1 MKRISIAALLLA
13 APLMA
18 QADAPKPQPPE
29 RVQKLVA
36 LKYVDAQAIQ
46 NLIRMFNVDVTV
58 NGQMKVVALSGTKE
72 HMAAAEEAIKQ
83 LDVPSAAQKNIEL
96 TVYFVAG
103 TDQDKGFG
111 NPIPQ
116 DLQSTV
122 AQLKNTFAFKNYGL
136 MDVLS
141 LRTRSGV
148 GASTTGWIGSRITQ
162 FTIRSAS
169 LDGDGSMIRLDG
181 LHAGLRT
188 PVSDGPN
195 KINYV
200 DTGISADVLDVKEGQ
215 RLVIGRSS
223 MDGPEKAL
231 FLVLIAKVVN

>member
-1 MKRISIAALLLA
+1 MKRILIAGLLMV
-13 APLMA
+13 APLTA
-18 QADAPKPQPPE
+18 QTDAPKPQPPE
-29 RVQKLVA
+29 RVQKLVT
-36 LKYVDAQAIQ
+36 LKYVDPQAIQ

-72 HMAAAEEAIKQ
+72 HLAAAEEAIKQ

-96 TVYFVAG
+96 TVYFVTG
-103 TDQDKGFG
+103 TDQEKGFG

-122 AQLKNTFAFKNYGL
+122 AQLKNAFPFKNYGL
-136 MDVLS
+136 LDVLS

-148 GASTTGWIGSRITQ
+148 GAETSGQYGQRITQ
-162 FTIRSAS
+162 FKIRSAS
-169 LDGDGSMIRLDG
+169 LDGDGSMIRLEG
-181 LHAGLRT
+181 LHAGLRN

-195 KINYV
+195 KIAYI

-231 FLVLIAKVVN
+231 FLVLIAKVIN

>member
-1 MKRISIAALLLA
+1 MFFCAADGTSSCLIASSA
-13 APLMA
+13 A
-18 QADAPKPQPPE
+18 
-29 RVQKLVA
+29 
-36 LKYVDAQAIQ
+36 AICS
-46 NLIRMFNVDVTV
+46 FVTV
-58 NGQMKVVALSGTKE
+58 NGQMKVVSLSGTKE

-111 NPIPQ
+111 NPIPE

-148 GASTTGWIGSRITQ
+148 GASTTVWIGSRITQ

-169 LDGDGSMIRLDG
+169 LDGDGSMIRLDT

-188 PVSDGPN
+188 PVSEDR
-195 KINYV
+195 KS
-200 DTGISADVLDVKEGQ
+200 T
-215 RLVIGRSS
+215 RL
-223 MDGPEKAL
+223 
-231 FLVLIAKVVN
+231 

>member
-1 MKRISIAALLLA
+1 MKRVLIAALLMA
-13 APLMA
+13 APLTA
-18 QADAPKPQPPE
+18 QIDAQ
-29 RVQKLVA
+29 VQKLVT
-36 LKYVDAQAIQ
+36 LKYVDPQT
-46 NLIRMFNVDVTV
+46 IRILVSMFNVDIRV

-103 TDQDKGFG
+103 TDQEKGFG
-111 NPIPQ
+111 NPVPPE
-116 DLQSTV
+116 LQSTV
-122 AQLKNTFAFKNYGL
+122 TQLKNTFPFRNYGL
-136 MDVLS
+136 LDVLS

-148 GASTTGWIGSRITQ
+148 GAQTVGQYGSRLTD
-162 FTIRSAS
+162 FRVRSAS

-181 LHAGLRT
+181 LHAGLRNPIT
-188 PVSDGPN
+188 DGPG
-195 KINYV
+195 KITYV

-215 RLVIGRSS
+215 RLVVGRTS

-231 FLVLIAKVVN
+231 FLVLIAKVIN